1 MKKIPCAFADQG
13 CNKTFTRKAN
23 MLRHVNTIHKAIK
36 PFKCDYCDKEFAR
49 KSDKETHEKN
59 IHLMVKPF
67 KCSYCDKSFSR
78 NSDKNKHEKRHTTG
92 NKQQKLENDERREL
106 QKDLIE
112 LNRDNA
118 HSCHHELRHKT
129 PSHIKQ
135 EANENQINH
144 EMACIFNQNI
154 EVKEMK
160 QDNFFTNNIFNN
172 NFFDLLKPHV
182 DSTQEP
188 LLIHHDDHFDILSKD
203 GRLLNISETNGLIEH
218 KLDNK
223 PHTHVDDSLSDFFK
237 KNRQTLL
244 GY

>member
-67 KCSYCDKSFSR
+67 KCSFCDKSFSR
-78 NSDKNKHEKRHTTG
+78 NSDKNKHEKRHTNG
-92 NKQQKLENDERREL
+92 NKHQKLENERNEL
-106 QKDLIE
+106 QRDLIE
-112 LNRDNA
+112 LNNECE

-129 PSHIKQ
+129 PQIKQ
-135 EANENQINH
+135 ESGENH

-154 EVKEMK
+154 EIKEMK

-182 DSTQEP
+182 DSSQEP

-218 KLDNK
+218 KLENK
-223 PHTHVDDSLSDFFK
+223 PNNVDDSLSDFFK
-237 KNRQTLL
+237 KNHEIIL